1 MQTTDTVLMIEPVA
15 FGYNAQTAENN
26 YFQVNSE
33 SNETQEKAL
42 KEFQNFVKKLK
53 SKGIAIVPSTKNR

>member
-33 SNETQEKAL
+33 NSETQGKAL
-42 KEFQNFVKKLK
+42 QEFKNFVEKLR
-53 SKGIAIVPSTKNR
+53 SKGISGLL

>member
-33 SNETQEKAL
+33 NEQTQEKAL
-42 KEFQNFVKKLK
+42 VEFNSFVEKLR
-53 SKGIAIVPSTKNR
+53 SK